1 MPRPYGQSRVHDRAD
16 HEMRDQEEWTM
27 SVPACFYFFDIIRVT
42 RRDSR
47 SRQTKEIV
55 NMFSVCWSLS
65 VWERGEDKAESK
77 SGGQRHNFTKV
88 AQSLSR
94 KSEMHMNVIHW
105 HGRAEQIIS
114 AVSLILSGA
123 TRLRIFK
130 CKSQRRTASINNVPD
145 WYWCA
150 PQRRPS
156 SHARKWRSASI
167 LCTMRCLASNL

>member
-27 SVPACFYFFDIIRVT
+27 SVPACFYFFDIIRVI

-47 SRQTKEIV
+47 SRQTKE
-55 NMFSVCWSLS
+55 SVEVCLS
-65 VWERGEDKAESK
+65 ERGVKTRQKASQEDKDTIS
-77 SGGQRHNFTKV
+77 QRCQEV

-123 TRLRIFK
+123 TRL
-130 CKSQRRTASINNVPD
+130 
-145 WYWCA
+145 
-150 PQRRPS
+150 
-156 SHARKWRSASI
+156 
-167 LCTMRCLASNL
+167 